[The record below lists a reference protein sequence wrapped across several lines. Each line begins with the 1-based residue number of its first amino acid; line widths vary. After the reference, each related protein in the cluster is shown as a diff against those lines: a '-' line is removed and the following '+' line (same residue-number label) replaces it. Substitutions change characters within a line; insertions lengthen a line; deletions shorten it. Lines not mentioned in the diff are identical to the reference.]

1 MNNYIH
7 IYKGCV
13 CIYIFHIS
21 YIYTHTCL
29 EQYLAL
35 HKHSVKLAVL
45 IIICI
50 IVISRLGFFSPMISE
65 SKMQPKKSVSEITQ

>member
-1 MNNYIH
+1 MNNYMH
-7 IYKGCV
+7 IYKGGV
-13 CIYIFHIS
+13 CIYIYIFH
-21 YIYTHTCL
+21 IYTHTCL
-29 EQYLAL
+29 EQYLVL

-50 IVISRLGFFSPMISE
+50 IVIIRLGFFSPMISE